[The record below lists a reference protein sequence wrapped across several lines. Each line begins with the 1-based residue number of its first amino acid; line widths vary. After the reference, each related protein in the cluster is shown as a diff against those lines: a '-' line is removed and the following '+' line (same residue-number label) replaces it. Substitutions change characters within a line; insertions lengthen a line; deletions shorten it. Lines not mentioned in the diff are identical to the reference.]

1 MANFAG
7 PFSTTAIKVR
17 SSKVSLKAL
26 KPLVVLYD
34 TRRLKKVKALIF
46 ETFSTRKVWVISFSE
61 EDF

>member
-26 KPLVVLYD
+26 KPLVALYD

-46 ETFSTRKVWVISFSE
+46 EPFFH
-61 EDF
+61 